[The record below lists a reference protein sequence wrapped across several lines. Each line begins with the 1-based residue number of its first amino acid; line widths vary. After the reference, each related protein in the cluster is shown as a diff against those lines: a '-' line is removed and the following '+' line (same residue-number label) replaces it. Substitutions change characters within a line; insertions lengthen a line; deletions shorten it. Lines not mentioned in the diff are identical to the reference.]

1 MKSGYLSSCYN
12 HNRCIILKL
21 TPVFSLN
28 VKDVILASG
37 CSGALDLCIMALAN
51 PGQNILVPRPG
62 FSLYKTLAES
72 LGIEVKHYDLLVG
85 VESIMETWSN
95 FQNL

>member
-1 MKSGYLSSCYN
+1 
-12 HNRCIILKL
+12 
-21 TPVFSLN
+21 
-28 VKDVILASG
+28 
-37 CSGALDLCIMALAN
+37 MALAN

-85 VESIMETWSN
+85 VESIMET
-95 FQNL
+95 